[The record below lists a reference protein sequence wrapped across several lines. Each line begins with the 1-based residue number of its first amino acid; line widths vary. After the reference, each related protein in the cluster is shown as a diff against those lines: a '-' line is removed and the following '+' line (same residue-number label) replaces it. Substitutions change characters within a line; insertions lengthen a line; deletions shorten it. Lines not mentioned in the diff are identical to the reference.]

1 MNVNIKDFTKK
12 TFFNSRTNVLFF
24 LKTTFRQNLSCFLK
38 RQLLEKIEIC
48 FSLYKR
54 KIRPSYIKPFLFK
67 LKEKNTVSQNAFK

>member
-1 MNVNIKDFTKK
+1 MNVNIKDFTNRL
-12 TFFNSRTNVLFF
+12 FSIAELMSWFF